1 MPEFYYR
8 LHFPIFLWRHFSRCS
23 AQPTHFVNQFSP
35 LFFPFLPPN
44 PCMCMVHWP
53 FKYNSWGGQLRW
65 QLGWSWT
72 WSWWWSRLVWVT
84 LDRVS
89 VESCFEGNQMLF
101 SKQFKDHRNRK
112 SLNVCKHKYS
122 YDCGCL
128 PMPTHVSTRV
138 YPDIEILSG
147 YIMSCTNCQYF
158 HNMDIWWNPS
168 D

>member
-44 PCMCMVHWP
+44 PCVCIVHWP

-72 WSWWWSRLVWVT
+72 WSWWRSRLVWVT

-89 VESCFEGNQMLF
+89 GGSEYCFGGNEPMFSVILAYCLQNNLKITEIAKAWMFANINIHLF
-101 SKQFKDHRNRK
+101 VVVSPCLHTCLHVCTRK
-112 SLNVCKHKYS
+112 
-122 YDCGCL
+122 
-128 PMPTHVSTRV
+128 
-138 YPDIEILSG
+138 
-147 YIMSCTNCQYF
+147 
-158 HNMDIWWNPS
+158 
-168 D
+168 